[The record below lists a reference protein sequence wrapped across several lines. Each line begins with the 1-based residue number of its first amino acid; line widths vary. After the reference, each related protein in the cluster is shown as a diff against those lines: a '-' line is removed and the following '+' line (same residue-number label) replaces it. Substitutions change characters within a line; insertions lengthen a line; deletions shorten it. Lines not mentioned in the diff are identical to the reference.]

1 MFYEMWFPFPTNM
14 ERIYVIQNLRQ
25 KEIILS
31 ETILNQPQF
40 EKQVLYSYFIQLLLA
55 FSIKMLFKKSIDISD
70 QTNVKS

>member
-40 EKQVLYSYFIQLLLA
+40 EKQVSYHIRSSF
-55 FSIKMLFKKSIDISD
+55 
-70 QTNVKS
+70 NYY